1 MADSKELFD
10 YWHGQVQLT
19 NLNLISNPAHVQTQT
34 LRHDCTNYDVLRN
47 RQAVRQL
54 EEPDRS
60 RVIAVIKYEC
70 TAQVLQRRAG
80 ILKDRVT
87 ELQQVNAETEKQYS
101 KLMRLIKALQ
111 SQLFGREKKIEELQA
126 RISTL
131 QLENESLRVE
141 AESEKAHSELL
152 QELETLQKKYK
163 KIEKR
168 KKELA
173 KNNQSLGGRVAHTK
187 RFRRERD
194 EARELVKEL
203 RSQLNAAQQ
212 ENQLLQQENES
223 LRLKLNAAQV

>member
-1 MADSKELFD
+1 MGDSKELFD
-10 YWHGQVQLT
+10 YWHDQVKLN
-19 NLNLISNPAHVQTQT
+19 NLDLISNPSHVPTQT
-34 LRHDCTNYDVLRN
+34 LRHDCTNYDVLRH
-47 RQAVRQL
+47 RQDVKQL
-54 EEPDRS
+54 EESDRS

-87 ELQQVNAETEKQYS
+87 EIQQVHAETEKQYS
-101 KLMRLIKALQ
+101 TLMRLIKALQ
-111 SQLFGREKKIEELQA
+111 NQLFGREKEIKKLQS

-131 QLENESLRVE
+131 EIENESLRIEVE
-141 AESEKAHSELL
+141 KAKAHSEVL
-152 QELETLQKKYK
+152 QELEVLQKKYK
-163 KIEKR
+163 KIETR

-203 RSQLNAAQQ
+203 RSQLDAAHQ
-212 ENQLLQQENES
+212 ENQLLQKENEA
-223 LRLKLNAAQV
+223 LRGKLDAA